1 MNIPAH
7 DTIRGHLFI
16 IPHTFIFFR
25 IESSKYDCFIR
36 YFRFIISKTKTKK
49 NRIKNNH
56 MQQLIYCTTFDI
68 LYFNLLQMN
77 LNNAKVYSSH

>member
-1 MNIPAH
+1 MTRFAVTYLYTHLYSSELSHQNTIVLF
-7 DTIRGHLFI
+7 DTFDLL
-16 IPHTFIFFR
+16 
-25 IESSKYDCFIR
+25 SQKQ
-36 YFRFIISKTKTKK
+36 KQQKK

-56 MQQLIYCTTFDI
+56 MQQLPQLIYCTTFDI